1 MLERDLLREKRDGV
15 LRREVGELSNVGE
28 VRNLESYGWSTE
40 PRFKSFG

>member
-28 VRNLESYGWSTE
+28 VRNLESYG
-40 PRFKSFG
+40 